1 MRSKSSSMPTPARRC
16 GPRPSGFTPPSCRP
30 CRSISAR
37 MCSSCRNG
45 WPGFVRP
52 ETNRRAP
59 CGSPIGLF
67 SRDPMIRFAATRLIE
82 IVAMLV
88 LMSFV
93 IYALIGL
100 MPGDPI
106 DLMRSADPR
115 MSAADAAR
123 LKALYGLDQ
132 PLLLR
137 YAGWAQQALAG
148 DLGYSRLFAAPV
160 WRALLPR
167 LGNTLML
174 MLPSFVL
181 AVAVALGL
189 GIAAAR
195 RPHSRLD
202 AAVNLF
208 CFAGVSMP
216 TFWLALL
223 LILVFAAG
231 FGWLPASGIATAG
244 TSDVADRLRHL
255 VLPVTT
261 LTLVSAASY
270 TRYVRAAMREA
281 LAQDHIRTA
290 RAKGAGEAR
299 VIFHHALRSALVP
312 VTTILALSFGG
323 LVSGALVTETMFA
336 YPGMGKLI
344 FDAVMGNDY
353 NLALAALLL
362 ATITTML
369 ANLAADLAYGWLD
382 PRVSYR

>member
-1 MRSKSSSMPTPARRC
+1 
-16 GPRPSGFTPPSCRP
+16 
-30 CRSISAR
+30 
-37 MCSSCRNG
+37 
-45 WPGFVRP
+45 
-52 ETNRRAP
+52 
-59 CGSPIGLF
+59 
-67 SRDPMIRFAATRLIE
+67 MIRFAATRLVE
-82 IVAMLV
+82 ILAMLV

-137 YAGWAQQALAG
+137 YAGWAAQALAG

-167 LGNTLML
+167 LGNSLLLMG
-174 MLPSFVL
+174 PSFL
-181 AVAVALGL
+181 FAIAIALALGT
-189 GIAAAR
+189 AAAR
-195 RPHSRLD
+195 RPGSRLD
-202 AAVNLF
+202 AAINLF
-208 CFAGVSMP
+208 CFAGVSLP
-216 TFWLALL
+216 TFWLALV

-244 TSDVADRLRHL
+244 SGGIADRLRHL
-255 VLPVTT
+255 ILPMTT

-362 ATITTML
+362 ATAVTMV
-369 ANLAADLAYGWLD
+369 ANLAADLAYAWLD

>member
-1 MRSKSSSMPTPARRC
+1 M
-16 GPRPSGFTPPSCRP
+16 
-30 CRSISAR
+30 
-37 MCSSCRNG
+37 
-45 WPGFVRP
+45 
-52 ETNRRAP
+52 
-59 CGSPIGLF
+59 L
-67 SRDPMIRFAATRLIE
+67 RFAAIRLIE
-82 IVAMLV
+82 ILAMLV

-93 IYALIGL
+93 IYVLIGL

-123 LKALYGLDQ
+123 LKTLYGVDQ

-137 YAGWAQQALAG
+137 YAGWARQAFAG
-148 DLGYSRLFAAPV
+148 DLGYSRLFAMPV
-160 WRALLPR
+160 WAALLPR
-167 LGNTLML
+167 LVNSLLLMA
-174 MLPSFVL
+174 PSFAL
-181 AVAVALGL
+181 AFAMALGF

-195 RPHSRLD
+195 RPGSRLD

-208 CFAGVSMP
+208 CFAGVSLP
-216 TFWLALL
+216 TFWLALI
-223 LILVFAAG
+223 LILVFAAEL
-231 FGWLPASGIATAG
+231 GWLPASGLATAG
-244 TSDVADRLRHL
+244 LGGIADRLRHL
-255 VLPVTT
+255 VLPVVT
-261 LTLVSAASY
+261 LSLVSAAGY
-270 TRYVRAAMREA
+270 TRYVRAAMRQA

-299 VIFHHALRSALVP
+299 IIWHHALRSALVP
-312 VTTILALSFGG
+312 VATILALSFGG

-362 ATITTML
+362 ATAVTMA
-369 ANLAADLAYGWLD
+369 ANLAADLSYAWLD